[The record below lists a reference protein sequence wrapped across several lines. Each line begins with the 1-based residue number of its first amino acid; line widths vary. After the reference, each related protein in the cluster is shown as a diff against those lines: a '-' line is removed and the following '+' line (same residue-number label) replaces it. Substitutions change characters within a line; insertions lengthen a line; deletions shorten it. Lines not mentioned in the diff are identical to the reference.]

1 MPTYALQS
9 HDFRNTTPRPASNFC
24 PPVTAKRVVHVSERY
39 WCLTA
44 LRRASFGYLLR
55 ARPGRYYANDQ
66 TPQLSFS
73 KKVDSPLFTEAA
85 IFFLF
90 LGLPITLLAA
100 VIACPF
106 LTRRLRSKG
115 RPVLANVCIAMGV
128 ITAFALL
135 AYFVALGDFH
145 MFLSRSWLASL

>member
-1 MPTYALQS
+1 M
-9 HDFRNTTPRPASNFC
+9 
-24 PPVTAKRVVHVSERY
+24 
-39 WCLTA
+39 
-44 LRRASFGYLLR
+44 
-55 ARPGRYYANDQ
+55 
-66 TPQLSFS
+66 
-73 KKVDSPLFTEAA
+73 FTEAA

-106 LTRRLRSKG
+106 LTRRLSSKG

-145 MFLSRSWLASL
+145 VFLFRSWLASL